1 MKLLLRPLNDEI
13 KSMYHDEALETS
25 NINRESRGDAGLD
38 LYFPTQQIV
47 QSRETALIP
56 LGISAEMR
64 QYVMLKVNRARSFF
78 IVPRSSI
85 YKTPLRMANSIGVI
99 DSGYRGE
106 LMVPVDNP
114 TDDDYM
120 ITPGERLFQIILPN
134 LEEFEVEIVD
144 YLSDSERG
152 DGGFGST
159 GK

>member
-1 MKLLLRPLNDEI
+1 MTYKLSIKILDDE
-13 KSMYHDEALETS
+13 LS
-25 NINRESRGDAGLD
+25 NTLKYYKDTPPNLDGDAGLD

-47 QSRETALIP
+47 QSQETALIP

-106 LMVPVDNP
+106 ICVVLQNHGEKNVNIKPNI
-114 TDDDYM
+114 
-120 ITPGERLFQIILPN
+120 ITFKLKLLNIKKL
-134 LEEFEVEIVD
+134 
-144 YLSDSERG
+144 
-152 DGGFGST
+152 
-159 GK
+159 

>member
-1 MKLLLRPLNDEI
+1 MTYKLSIKISDDPLSNTQKYYKDTPPN
-13 KSMYHDEALETS
+13 LE
-25 NINRESRGDAGLD
+25 GDAGLD

-47 QSRETALIP
+47 QANETALIP

-85 YKTPLRMANSIGVI
+85 YKTPLRMSNSIGVI

>member
-1 MKLLLRPLNDEI
+1 MKILKYAIILLLLSITDGQSYTEI
-13 KSMYHDEALETS
+13 E
-25 NINRESRGDAGLD
+25 LD
-38 LYFPTQQIV
+38 
-47 QSRETALIP
+47 
-56 LGISAEMR
+56 G
-64 QYVMLKVNRARSFF
+64 
-78 IVPRSSI
+78 
-85 YKTPLRMANSIGVI
+85 
-99 DSGYRGE
+99 GYRGE

>member
-1 MKLLLRPLNDEI
+1 
-13 KSMYHDEALETS
+13 
-25 NINRESRGDAGLD
+25 
-38 LYFPTQQIV
+38 
-47 QSRETALIP
+47 
-56 LGISAEMR
+56 
-64 QYVMLKVNRARSFF
+64 
-78 IVPRSSI
+78 
-85 YKTPLRMANSIGVI
+85 MANSIGVI

-120 ITPGERLFQIILPN
+120 IKPGERLFQIILPN

-152 DGGFGST
+152 EGGFGST